1 VPNMSGIHAAVDT
14 DGYTNSVEGK
24 TEHESGPRLFLNMF
38 LLLQFFLL
46 IYILVI
52 VRLSGIEAVT
62 VLVVSLTLLAVGLY
76 FIAKQIIDR
85 F

>member
-1 VPNMSGIHAAVDT
+1 
-14 DGYTNSVEGK
+14 
-24 TEHESGPRLFLNMF
+24 MF